1 MSGGSPPHEDLL
13 EEALADLGRAIRSR
27 AAEGAAE
34 GGTDWLG
41 LLDELRRSA
50 HKLGMRERRGE
61 IDAFGFDPDL
71 LESARPLL
79 RLLRERWWRVEVR
92 GMQRLPDAGPV
103 LLVANRA
110 GLLPWDG
117 LMIAEVV
124 EEATAGRDR
133 PRFLVADWLITLPF
147 AQLALARLGGVRACP
162 ENAARLL
169 ASGRSVVAFPE
180 GQKGAAKVF
189 AERYRLQ
196 RFGRGGVVRLAL
208 QADVPLLPVAVV
220 GSEEVHPVLFKVE
233 TLARSA
239 GLPFLPVTPTFP
251 WLGPLGMIPLPSKW
265 SIHVGAPLETAG
277 LGPGAALDDLL
288 IARLT
293 EQLRAE
299 LQQMVDAGVRAR
311 SGIFG

>member
-1 MSGGSPPHEDLL
+1 MSGPIAPREDLL
-13 EEALADLGRAIRSR
+13 GRALEDFAQEVRRRSQGEEAEAGP
-27 AAEGAAE
+27 
-34 GGTDWLG
+34 DWMA
-41 LLDELRRSA
+41 LLDELRHSVQ
-50 HKLGMRERRGE
+50 KIGMRERTGGT
-61 IDAFGFDPDL
+61 DAFGFDPDL
-71 LESARPLL
+71 LATVRPLL

-92 GMQRLPDAGPV
+92 GMQRLPETGPV

-124 EEATAGRDR
+124 EEASAGRDR
-133 PRFLVADWLITLPF
+133 PRFLVADWLVTLPF
-147 AQLALARLGGVRACP
+147 AQPTLARLGGVRACP

-169 ASGRSVVAFPE
+169 RAGRSVVAFPE

-208 QADVPLLPVAVV
+208 QAGVPLLPVAVV

-233 TLARSA
+233 VLARTA

-251 WLGPLGMIPLPSKW
+251 WLGPFGMIPLPSKW
-265 SIHVGAPLETAG
+265 SIELGAPLETAG
-277 LGPGAALDDLL
+277 LGVAAARDDLL
-288 IARLT
+288 VARLT

-299 LQQMVDAGVRAR
+299 LQHMVDSGVRSR
-311 SGIFG
+311 SGIFA